1 VKISVIL
8 PTYNP
13 SIDRLTKTINGLINQ
28 SLNNSFWELIIIDN
42 NSSSKFEQQITIPSN
57 AKIVIEK
64 RQGLTFAR
72 LKGFEM
78 AKGSLIIMV
87 DDDNVLDENYL
98 ENCLSIFNEY
108 PKMGAIGGNIEG
120 EFEIPPPYWTKDFL
134 SLLAIRNL
142 GQKILTAN
150 IHLRNNNKIDYPL
163 FSPVGAGMA
172 IRKIALNKY
181 LEEVQQ
187 NTQVIADR
195 SGNSLTSSGDNEI
208 VMQIFLN
215 GFDIGFFPRLNLKHI
230 IPTERLNKI
239 YLGKLNK
246 AIMHSWTLFLIKYNQ
261 CPWNRFNKITLQFR
275 VIKALI
281 KYAPWKSSSNYIKF
295 NGVVG
300 QLEALS
306 C

>member
-1 VKISVIL
+1 LIAVII

-13 SIDRLTKTINGLINQ
+13 KDEFLNETLNSLKKQ
-28 SLNNSFWELIIIDN
+28 SLHTSFWELIIVDN
-42 NSSSKFEQQITIPSN
+42 NSSPKVEADLSWHPNSC
-57 AKIVIEK
+57 IVSEEK
-64 RQGLTFAR
+64 QGLTHAR
-72 LKGFEM
+72 LKGFSQTNCE
-78 AKGSLIIMV
+78 IIVMV
-87 DDDNVLDENYL
+87 DDDNILDENYL
-98 ENCLSIFNEY
+98 ENCLSIFNEF

-120 EFEIPPPYWTKDFL
+120 KFEIIPPYWTKDFF

-142 GQKILTAN
+142 GKEILIAN
-150 IHLRNNNKIDYPL
+150 IQLRNNNKIDYPL

-172 IRKIALNKY
+172 IRRIALNKY
-181 LEEVQQ
+181 LEEIQRD
-187 NTQVIADR
+187 TQLIADR
-195 SGNSLTSSGDNEI
+195 SGDSLTSSGDNEI

-215 GFDIGFFPRLNLKHI
+215 GFDIGFFPKLSMKHI

-261 CPWNRFNKITLQFR
+261 CPWNRFNKITLQLR

-281 KYAPWKSSSNYIKF
+281 KHAPWKSPSNYIKF
-295 NGVVG
+295 NGVIG

-306 C
+306 S